1 MILNGKIQEFDIK
14 KKTVSILF
22 VQNGLYRIDKKKC
35 NGKYETLN
43 S

>member
-22 VQNGLYRIDKKKC
+22 VQNGLYRIDKKNVMGNMKH
-35 NGKYETLN
+35 
-43 S
+43 